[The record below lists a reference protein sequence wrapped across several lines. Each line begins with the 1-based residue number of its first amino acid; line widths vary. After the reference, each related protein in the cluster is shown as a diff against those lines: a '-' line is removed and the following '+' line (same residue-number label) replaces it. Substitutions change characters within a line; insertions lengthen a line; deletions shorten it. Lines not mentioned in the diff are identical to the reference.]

1 MVSSVFQF
9 NQVLEQCIQ
18 ELKTMNVLNHS
29 EISRIEDLM
38 TVTKINSRLIIR
50 NFQIHVLKDELV
62 LNILKNN
69 VKYFVEYNIDTLSKE
84 SDVIQKESIMIKQFQ
99 ITLRKLMDD
108 IDKASTIRIILLY
121 IQKMCYYAYM
131 DLDINPVE
139 KIRSL
144 LSQN

>member
-69 VKYFVEYNIDTLSKE
+69 VKYFVEYN
-84 SDVIQKESIMIKQFQ
+84 
-99 ITLRKLMDD
+99 
-108 IDKASTIRIILLY
+108 
-121 IQKMCYYAYM
+121 
-131 DLDINPVE
+131 
-139 KIRSL
+139 
-144 LSQN
+144 